1 MRKIS
6 AYSRIAEFIGNLI
19 ISEGLSFEYK
29 IYADIDK
36 DGAEVKV
43 IRSGFEEPE
52 VVYHIYHS
60 DILIDMNGVSTN
72 ALLFAQIL
80 QSAQK
85 LADFTDFDVEQES
98 LE

>member
-6 AYSRIAEFIGNLI
+6 AYSRITEFIANLI
-19 ISEGLSFEYK
+19 ISEGLNYGYE
-29 IYADIDK
+29 IHADIDK

-43 IRSGFEEPE
+43 IPNELEEPE

-72 ALLFAQIL
+72 ALVFAQIL
-80 QSAQK
+80 QSAQR
-85 LADFTDFDVEQES
+85 LADFTDFDTEQEA